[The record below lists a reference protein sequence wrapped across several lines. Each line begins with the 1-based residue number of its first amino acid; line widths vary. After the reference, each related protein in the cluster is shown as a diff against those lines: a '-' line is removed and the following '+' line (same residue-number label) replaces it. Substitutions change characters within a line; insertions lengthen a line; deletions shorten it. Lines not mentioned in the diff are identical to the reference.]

1 MREQLQALI
10 EYAKLLSG
18 DEKGE
23 AQVFCDRLFQAFG
36 HAGYK
41 EAGAT
46 LEFRVKGPK
55 STRFADLLWG
65 NRVLIEMKKKGS
77 KLQTHRAQIFDY
89 WWKLRPDQPKYCVL
103 CNFDEFIIFDFAI
116 QDEPL
121 DRVKLNDL
129 LSRYTAFNFLF
140 EHPVVP
146 VFSNNLE
153 EITRETVSK
162 VAAVFH
168 SLITRGEERKRA
180 QRFILQSIFAMFA
193 EDFDLLPPATFT
205 SILIDC
211 QQNGASSYDLFSA
224 LFHQMNSPNPARGGR
239 FKDVDYFNGGLF
251 ADPEPIELTIK
262 EIDLLLE
269 ASNKEWSKV
278 NPAIFGTIFQESM
291 DKGARHAY
299 GAHFTSELDI
309 LKIVQPV
316 IIQPL
321 REKIQRAISLT
332 ELKDVRKQ
340 LSVLKILDPACGSG
354 NFLYVAFR
362 ELRRVELELL
372 NKIHTDFPKSANE
385 IGTQSIVSVKQFFGM
400 DYNEFAVELAKV
412 TLMLAKEMAIR
423 ESQDWVNTLQLGI
436 SLTLE
441 PTLPLDNMDSNVLF
455 ADALFTEWVNADI
468 IIGNPPYQSK
478 NKMQEEF
485 GIAYL
490 NKVWNAYPMISG
502 LADYCVYWFY
512 KAHQS
517 LKVGGLAGL
526 VGTNTVRQ
534 NNSREGSLDFI
545 VKNGGTI
552 FDAVSSQPWSGDA
565 VVFVSIVSWCK
576 GEFNGKK
583 RLYVEDAEKNQIEY
597 IVDEISSSLSLQ
609 TDVTMARPMSCN
621 TSPKMV
627 FQGQT
632 HGHDGFLLSKTEG
645 LRLLAQDNNLSAVI
659 KPYLIGREL
668 LANYQSQPDRFV
680 IDFGQRDI
688 IEASVF
694 KLPFEIVKA
703 SVLPDRKQKSKEQAE
718 KNEELLRIDP
728 TAKVNKHH
736 INFFNNW
743 WKLSFG
749 RTEMI
754 DVLHLLKRYIACSR
768 VSARPIFEFVS
779 TTIRPNDA
787 LMVFA
792 YEDDYTF
799 GIIHASPHILWYKE
813 KCSTLKGDPRYTTES
828 IWDTFPFPQQPTLSD
843 VKRVAAAAKALRQK
857 RTAMMEQ
864 HHYTLRDIYRLVDEP
879 GANPI
884 KELSK
889 ALDNAVLTAYGFD
902 KRKDILQQVLNLNLS
917 LAANISEGLFIQGP
931 GLPAFVTQKDAF
943 ISDDCVMIKDKLL

>member
-10 EYAKLLSG
+10 EYAKLLKG

-46 LEFRVKGPK
+46 LEYRVKGPK
-55 STRFADLLWG
+55 NTRFADLLWDS
-65 NRVLIEMKKKGS
+65 RVLIEMKKKGS
-77 KLQTHRAQIFDY
+77 KLQAHRAQIFDY
-89 WWKLRPDQPKYCVL
+89 WWKLRPNQPKYCVL
-103 CNFDEFIIFDFAI
+103 CNFDEFIIYDFAI

-129 LSRYTAFNFLF
+129 VNRYTAFNFLF
-140 EHPVVP
+140 EQTVVP
-146 VFSNNLE
+146 VFTNNLE
-153 EITRETVSK
+153 EITRATVSK

-168 SLITRGEERKRA
+168 SLIDRGEERKRA

-205 SILIDC
+205 SILIEC
-211 QQNGASSYDLFSA
+211 QQNSTSSYDLFSA
-224 LFHQMNSPNPARGGR
+224 LFHQMNSPHRARGGR

-251 ADPEPIELTIK
+251 ADPEPIELTNK
-262 EIDLLLE
+262 EVNLLLE

-321 REKIQRAISLT
+321 REKIRKATSLT
-332 ELKDVRKQ
+332 ELKDVRKL
-340 LSVLKILDPACGSG
+340 LSSLKILDPACGSG

-372 NKIHTDFPKSANE
+372 NKIHTEFPKSANE
-385 IGTQSIVSVKQFFGM
+385 IGTQSIVNVKQFFGM

-412 TLMLAKEMAIR
+412 TLMLAKEIAIR

-436 SLTLE
+436 GLSME
-441 PTLPLDNMDSNVLF
+441 PTLPLDNMDANVLF
-455 ADALFTEWVNADI
+455 VDALFTDWVNADI

-490 NKVWNAYPMISG
+490 NKVWDAYPMISG

-517 LKVGGLAGL
+517 LKPGGYAGL
-526 VGTNTVRQ
+526 VATNTVRQ
-534 NNSREGSLDFI
+534 NNSREASLDFI
-545 VKNGGTI
+545 IKNDGTI

-565 VVFVSIVSWCK
+565 SVFVSIVSWRK
-576 GEFNGKK
+576 GEYSGKR
-583 RLYVEDAEKNQIEY
+583 RLFVEDSEKNQVEY
-597 IVDEISSSLSLQ
+597 IVDTINSSLSLQ
-609 TDVTMARPMSCN
+609 TDVTAAKVLACN
-621 TSPKMV
+621 ISPKMV

-632 HGHDGFLLSKTEG
+632 HGHDGFLLTKNEAG
-645 LRLLAQDNNLSAVI
+645 RLLEQNPSLSEVI
-659 KPYLIGREL
+659 KPFLIGREL
-668 LANYQSQPDRFV
+668 LANLQSQPERFV
-680 IDFGQRDI
+680 IDFGQRNI

-694 KLPFEIVKA
+694 KVPFEIIK
-703 SVLPDRKQKSKEQAE
+703 SLVLPDRKEKAKEQTK
-718 KNEELLRIDP
+718 KNGELLQVNP
-728 TAKVNKHH
+728 SAKVNKHH
-736 INFFNNW
+736 INFFKNW
-743 WKLSFG
+743 WKLSFC
-749 RTEMI
+749 RAEMI
-754 DVLHLLKRYIACSR
+754 EGLSHLNRYIACSR
-768 VSARPIFEFVS
+768 VSARPIFDFVS

-799 GIIHASPHILWYKE
+799 GIIHASPHILWYQE

-828 IWDTFPFPQQPTLSD
+828 IWDTFPFPQAPTLAD
-843 VKRVAAAAKALRQK
+843 VKKIATAAKMLRQK
-857 RTAMMEQ
+857 RKAMMEE
-864 HHYTLRDIYRLVDEP
+864 HRYTLRDIYRLVDEP

-884 KELSK
+884 KDLSK
-889 ALDNAVLTAYGFD
+889 TLDNAVIDAYGFD
-902 KRKDILQQVLNLNLS
+902 KRKDILQQLLNLNL
-917 LAANISEGLFIQGP
+917 AVTTRIEERLFVQGP
-931 GLPAFVTQKDAF
+931 GLPAFIKKQDSF
-943 ISDDCVMIKDKLL
+943 ISNDCVTVLN